1 MENSISLQHYDSPC
15 GRLVLASFADRLCL
29 CDWSDNPFAERNR
42 RRIEK
47 YLKATSK
54 TETTSVLEETKR
66 QLDEYF
72 AGKRKAF
79 DIQLC
84 LVGTDFQH
92 KVWNALRSIPYGSTK
107 SYKDIAQCIG
117 KPKAVRAV
125 AGAIGANAISILI
138 PCHRV
143 IGSNHSLT
151 GYAGGLETKR
161 GLLGMETQ
169 ERKYLTSRLISC
181 ENEDY

>member
-1 MENSISLQHYDSPC
+1 MENLISLQHYDSPC
-15 GRLVLASFADRLCL
+15 GRLVLASFADRLYL

-54 TETTSVLEETKR
+54 TETTSVLEDTKR

-72 AGKRKAF
+72 ANKRKAF

-151 GYAGGLETKR
+151 GYAGGLEAKR

>member
-1 MENSISLQHYDSPC
+1 MENLISLQHYDSPC
-15 GRLVLASFADRLCL
+15 GRLVLASFADKLYL

-79 DIQLC
+79 DIQLR
-84 LVGTDFQH
+84 LTGTDFQNE
-92 KVWNALRSIPYGSTK
+92 VWNALLDIPYGATK
-107 SYKDIAQCIG
+107 SYKDIARYIG

-125 AGAIGANAISILI
+125 AGAIGANGISILI

-143 IGSNHSLT
+143 IGSDHSLT
-151 GYAGGLETKR
+151 GYAGGLEAKKM
-161 GLLGMETQ
+161 LLGVETIV
-169 ERKYLTSRLISC
+169 L
-181 ENEDY
+181 

>member
-1 MENSISLQHYDSPC
+1 MKNVICIQHYSSPC
-15 GRLVLASFADRLCL
+15 GTLVLASFADKLCL
-29 CDWSDNPFAERNR
+29 CDWSNNPLAEHNK

-54 TETTSVLEETKR
+54 TETTSVLEDTKR

-84 LVGTDFQH
+84 LRGTDFQH

-107 SYKDIAQCIG
+107 SYKDIAQGIG

-151 GYAGGLETKR
+151 GYAGGLEAKR

-169 ERKYLTSRLISC
+169 ERK
-181 ENEDY
+181 NP

>member
-1 MENSISLQHYDSPC
+1 MEKSISLQQYDSPC

-54 TETTSVLEETKR
+54 TETSSVLEETKR

-151 GYAGGLETKR
+151 GYAGGLEAKR

-169 ERKYLTSRLISC
+169 ERK
-181 ENEDY
+181 NP

>member
-1 MENSISLQHYDSPC
+1 MENLISLQHYDSPC

-54 TETTSVLEETKR
+54 TETTSVLEVTKR

-107 SYKDIAQCIG
+107 SYKDIALCIG

-151 GYAGGLETKR
+151 GYAGGLEAKR

-169 ERKYLTSRLISC
+169 ERKYLQNYIGTHL
-181 ENEDY
+181 